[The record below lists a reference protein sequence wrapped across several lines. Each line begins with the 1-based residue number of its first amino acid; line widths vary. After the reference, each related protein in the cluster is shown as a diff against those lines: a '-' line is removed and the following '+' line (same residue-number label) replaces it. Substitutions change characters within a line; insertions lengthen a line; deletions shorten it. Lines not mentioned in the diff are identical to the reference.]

1 MGKGKLKDFL
11 IASKDET
18 SNAIIESD
26 MLPAII
32 EEVAD
37 FVVSAKLM
45 II

>member
-1 MGKGKLKDFL
+1 MEKGKIEDFL
-11 IASKDET
+11 IASKDEIL
-18 SNAIIESD
+18 NAIIESD
-26 MLPAII
+26 MLPAVI